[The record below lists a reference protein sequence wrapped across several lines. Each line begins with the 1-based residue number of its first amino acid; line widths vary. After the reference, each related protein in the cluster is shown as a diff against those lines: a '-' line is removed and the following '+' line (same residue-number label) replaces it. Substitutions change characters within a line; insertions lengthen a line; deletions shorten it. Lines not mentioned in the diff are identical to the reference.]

1 MMYLSKG
8 MLTQSRKTGLDY
20 VSHCGCVHAL
30 GPELAAIWKNAQFAP
45 QPVPEG
51 REQAIKR
58 MESSGLVFTTEE
70 TGALAAYRLLTN
82 CIICPNDRKWTDR
95 FLTKPVRQIWIWLNE
110 AGLRLTASEL
120 IQLEERKI
128 QPTPALLGKDGRQR
142 LTEMIYFAETI
153 PDGILE
159 VLMEHSPARDAVVAI
174 LLKLLRTHRL
184 LLI

>member
-8 MLTQSRKTGLDY
+8 ELTQSSKTGLDY
-20 VSHCGCVHAL
+20 VSRCGCAYAL
-30 GPELAAIWKNAQFAP
+30 GPELAGLWKKARLAP

-51 REQAIKR
+51 REQAVRR
-58 MESSGLVFTTEE
+58 MEASGLVITTEE
-70 TGALAAYRLLTN
+70 TGTLAAYRLLIG
-82 CIICPNDRKWTDR
+82 CVICPNSRRWTDR
-95 FLTKPVRQIWIWLNE
+95 FLTRSVRRIWKWLHE

-120 IQLEERKI
+120 VRLEERRV
-128 QPTPALLGKDGRQR
+128 QPTPALLGEDGRQR

-159 VLMEHSPARDAVVAI
+159 TRMEYSPARDNVVGA
-174 LLKLLRTHRL
+174 LLELLRTRRL

>member
-8 MLTQSRKTGLDY
+8 ELTRSRRTGLDY
-20 VSHCGCVHAL
+20 VSHCGCVYAL
-30 GPELAAIWKNAQFAP
+30 GPELAGLWKKARLRP

-51 REQAIKR
+51 KEQAVRR
-58 MESSGLVFTTEE
+58 MEGSGLVITTEE
-70 TGALAAYRLLTN
+70 TGTLAAYRLLTG
-82 CIICPNDRKWTDR
+82 CVICPNSRKWTDC
-95 FLTKPVRQIWIWLNE
+95 FLSKPVRRVWKWITE

-120 IQLEERKI
+120 IRLEEQRV
-128 QPTPALLGKDGRQR
+128 QPTSALLGEDGRQR

-159 VLMEHSPARDAVVAI
+159 TLMEHSPARDTVIGA
-174 LLKLLRTHRL
+174 LLELLHTWRL